1 MKFNWKMIVA
11 AAFYALGV
19 LGWIY
24 VGGWMILTRPVK
36 GLILA
41 HMAGKL
47 TIMKCFGAVIQGF
60 FLLSLAGGVW
70 CVGYM
75 LSNYFKDKTNK

>member
-1 MKFNWKMIVA
+1 MKYRWRVVA
-11 AAFYALGV
+11 AALFYVLGV
-19 LGWIY
+19 IGWFY

-41 HMAGKL
+41 HIAGNLSLWKFV
-47 TIMKCFGAVIQGF
+47 TAAVQGF
-60 FLLSLAGGVW
+60 VYLSLAGAVW

-75 LSNYFKDKTNK
+75 LSSHFKQD

>member
-47 TIMKCFGAVIQGF
+47 AVSGV
-60 FLLSLAGGVW
+60 LAI
-70 CVGYM
+70 C
-75 LSNYFKDKTNK
+75 